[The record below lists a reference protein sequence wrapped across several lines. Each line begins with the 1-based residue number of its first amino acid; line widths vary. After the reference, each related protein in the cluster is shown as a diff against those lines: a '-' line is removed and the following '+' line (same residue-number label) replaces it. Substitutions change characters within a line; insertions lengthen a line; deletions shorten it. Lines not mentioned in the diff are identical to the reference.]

1 VSPPSRR
8 ICLNGVGNRL
18 GDATGLRS
26 VNTNGFAT
34 GVLVARTG
42 GVGGRWS
49 LTVGL
54 IGGGVYLAVSPIAVI
69 PVDLGSWGAAIM
81 WAAVVTGCV
90 LATRW
95 AYQKTH
101 PTLEAPN
108 PPKVLFP

>member
-1 VSPPSRR
+1 
-8 ICLNGVGNRL
+8 
-18 GDATGLRS
+18 